1 MRDDYDMRRR
11 FTVNAFREIG
21 LDCFEPEG
29 AFYVFPCIKST
40 GLSSE
45 DFANGLLWL
54 STLRLFR
61 AMPLAI
67 AVKDLYVYLIAILL
81 IILRKR

>member
-29 AFYVFPCIKST
+29 AFYVFLV
-40 GLSSE
+40 LSQYT
-45 DFANGLLWL
+45 F
-54 STLRLFR
+54 
-61 AMPLAI
+61 
-67 AVKDLYVYLIAILL
+67 V
-81 IILRKR
+81 